1 MKILS
6 VNIPGKEYKIY
17 IEKGLIKRI
26 GEMIKPYARGE
37 RISIITDRN
46 LDKLYGEDLEKN
58 LRASGFQVKRI
69 VVHPGEK
76 SKSLETLEYI
86 YSELIHFSMTRRDLI
101 LAFGGGVVGDLAG
114 FAASS
119 FLRGLDFIQI
129 PTSLLAQIDSSIG
142 GKVAIN
148 LRQGKNLVGSFYQPL
163 AVFIDPGLLET
174 LDKENFK
181 DGMGELIKYACIRD
195 KDLFDKLLAYGEEEF
210 SGHIEDII
218 WRSLDIKR
226 DIVERDEMDRGERM
240 LLNLGHTLGHAI
252 EKYYDYNYSHGQAVA
267 IGIYHISK
275 KSEEQGL
282 TRPGTSEKIKEI
294 LKKYQLDYKMPEI
307 DRKSLIELVSRDKK
321 RSGDS
326 INIVL
331 LEEIGRAFIKEI
343 SMEDMEDFI

>member
-1 MKILS
+1 
-6 VNIPGKEYKIY
+6 
-17 IEKGLIKRI
+17 
-26 GEMIKPYARGE
+26 
-37 RISIITDRN
+37 
-46 LDKLYGEDLEKN
+46 
-58 LRASGFQVKRI
+58 
-69 VVHPGEK
+69 
-76 SKSLETLEYI
+76 
-86 YSELIHFSMTRRDLI
+86 
-101 LAFGGGVVGDLAG
+101 
-114 FAASS
+114 
-119 FLRGLDFIQI
+119 
-129 PTSLLAQIDSSIG
+129 
-142 GKVAIN
+142 
-148 LRQGKNLVGSFYQPL
+148 
-163 AVFIDPGLLET
+163 
-174 LDKENFK
+174 
-181 DGMGELIKYACIRD
+181 
-195 KDLFDKLLAYGEEEF
+195 
-210 SGHIEDII
+210 
-218 WRSLDIKR
+218 
-226 DIVERDEMDRGERM
+226 M